1 MSFKVTSEID
11 FLVLA
16 SDGIWD
22 RMTPQEVIDFINEEI
37 QHKDLNKVCDNLIN
51 SCFEKLSN
59 DNMTV
64 IVIMI

>member
-37 QHKDLNKVCDNLIN
+37 QHKDLNKVCDYLIN